1 MVGVETLQPLQCF
14 DGLSADQLAR
24 LCDIAE
30 ERHFQ
35 KGDYVQREGS
45 ECDALHVVKEGRVLI
60 EMTLP
65 GNNVISI
72 HTVTPGDMFGWSA
85 IVPPHKVTA
94 ASRCLED
101 CVVIVLPSQALLD
114 LFQQDVGIKAEVF
127 EFIAR
132 TVGRRLTET
141 REQVSYLL
149 G

>member
-1 MVGVETLQPLQCF
+1 MVGVEAVQPLQCF
-14 DGLSADQLAR
+14 NGLSEKQLAQ
-24 LCDIAE
+24 LCNIAE
-30 ERHFQ
+30 ERRFQ
-35 KGDYVQREGS
+35 KGDYVQKEGT
-45 ECDALHVVKEGRVLI
+45 ECDAMHVVKEGRVLV

-65 GNNVISI
+65 GNHVIAI
-72 HTVTPGDMFGWSA
+72 HTVTPGDLFGWSA

-101 CVVIVLPSQALLD
+101 CVTIALPGPALLE

-127 EFIAR
+127 EFLTHA
-132 TVGRRLTET
+132 VGRRLTET